1 MEAAEAGPPVTIR
14 LRRGDIEHDL
24 ELQPREKCDVELVA
38 VDGHRLAMVAHSHR
52 VFVSSGL
59 IDFMQSDVELQTL
72 IAHEL
77 GHHIGGHYRER
88 AWKKII
94 AGTVGGLLTAPVIM
108 AAVTPGAMASAGAE
122 SGGPAAAILG
132 GFGKASETTVHGAFA
147 AGGLFAKL
155 GGRLGRH
162 GDELEADY
170 IASYALARAGIETGQ
185 AVDVW
190 RRVPADS
197 MLLREHIRK
206 DGRLENLSKSL
217 AEIDDR
223 RNGNQPLVP
232 NADRRP
238 SNEGAHAES
247 NESP

>member
-59 IDFMQSDVELQTL
+59 IDFTQSDVELQTL

-77 GHHIGGHYRER
+77 GHHIAGHYRER
-88 AWKKII
+88 TQKKFFAGL
-94 AGTVGGLLTAPVIM
+94 AGTILVL
-108 AAVTPGAMASAGAE
+108 
-122 SGGPAAAILG
+122 PAALITG
-132 GFGKASETTVHGAFA
+132 GAGMDGAVDAFA
-147 AGGLFAKL
+147 EF

-170 IASYALARAGIETGQ
+170 IGSYALARAGIDTGA
-185 AVDVW
+185 AVDFWV
-190 RRVPADS
+190 RVPEDS
-197 MLLREHIRK
+197 TLLQEHIIR
-206 DGRLENLSKSL
+206 DGRLENLTKSV
-217 AEIDDR
+217 AEIDHR
-223 RNGNQPLVP
+223 RAGNQPLVP
-232 NADRRP
+232 NADNRP

-247 NESP
+247 IESP